1 MNYGIASD
9 MLSGAEHQKTLAII
23 NNRRFDNNS
32 DSVTN
37 LRTLKTILRFI
48 ILINS
53 AVLINGCALHYYDKE
68 TGAEHIYG
76 FGHMVMKVTPQTD
89 AHKAVVLGTDLMGLG
104 FGQNREGG
112 FLSFG
117 WNSQRRIAIFDD
129 NTTVD
134 LIWPDSS
141 FLNTRIGHATPQT
154 DRILDEP
161 KDKAHE

>member
-1 MNYGIASD
+1 
-9 MLSGAEHQKTLAII
+9 MLRL
-23 NNRRFDNNS
+23 
-32 DSVTN
+32 VM
-37 LRTLKTILRFI
+37 
-48 ILINS
+48 LINCV
-53 AVLINGCALHYYDKE
+53 VLTSGCALHYYDKK

-76 FGHMVMKVTPQTD
+76 FGHMVMKATPHTD

-117 WNSQRRIAIFDD
+117 WNSQRRIEIFND

-141 FLNTRIGHATPQT
+141 FLNTRIGHASPQA
-154 DRILDEP
+154 DKILDKP
-161 KDKAHE
+161 KGKAHE